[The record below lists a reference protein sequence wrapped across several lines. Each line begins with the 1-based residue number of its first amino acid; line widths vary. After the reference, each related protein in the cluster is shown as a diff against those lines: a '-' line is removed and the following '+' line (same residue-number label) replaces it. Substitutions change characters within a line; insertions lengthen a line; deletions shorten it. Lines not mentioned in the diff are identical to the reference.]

1 MIDIHSHIL
10 PNIDDGAKNLE
21 ESLVLAQFAVDNGIT
36 HSVLTPHIHEGRYEN
51 DLDNIKKSFIEFKKA
66 LIKHNINLKIAFS
79 AEVRISYQML
89 EMITAEKLP
98 FLGQYKDNK
107 LLLLE
112 MPHSHILPGSEN
124 LIDWLIQHHIRPIIV
139 HPERNKEM
147 MADYNKILPLLRK
160 GCLLQLTAA
169 SIAGKFGKQCFDFSK
184 YLVKKNW
191 VNYIATDA
199 HNLQHRPPDMKQCL
213 PNLIKWVGQEQ
224 TNLLVQDNAW
234 KIVSNHFN

>member
-10 PNIDDGAKNLE
+10 SGIDDGASDLE
-21 ESLVLAQFAVDNGIT
+21 ESLVLAQFALANGIT

-51 DLDNIKKSFIEFKKA
+51 NIYNIRKSFIELKQA
-66 LIKHNINLKIAFS
+66 LVEHNIALKIAFS
-79 AEVRISYQML
+79 AEVRISYQMI
-89 EMITAEKLP
+89 EMIMAKKIP

-124 LIDWLIQHHIRPIIV
+124 LIDWLIQHHIRPIIA

-147 MADYNKILPLLRK
+147 MADYNKVLPLLRK

-169 SIAGKFGKQCFDFSK
+169 SVAGKFGKQCLDYSK
-184 YLVKKNW
+184 YLIKNNW

-199 HNLQHRPPDMKQCL
+199 HNLQHRPPDLKQCI
-213 PNLIKWVGQEQ
+213 PNLVKWVGQER
-224 TNLLVQDNAW
+224 TKLLVQDNAW